1 MFILSQAKLY
11 ELEKEQNQ
19 EFLND
24 LVYEIIKENPALKL
38 NGYFSELLEPVQ
50 NLMNRYLE
58 KGVNQINTLK
68 YMVKSH
74 IYLGIDYEND
84 LQYSWL
90 KSDMEYYNI
99 EEQVTYVDAFYEILE
114 DYKKMVI
121 GENFEFMIRAMNQL
135 KRDFSNLN
143 TQEIF
148 SMLYH
153 EKAEFLRNKDAFISF
168 SENQLKDVDVSKK
181 FVLGSNFNNNFFIK
195 NIQSLEF

>member
-1 MFILSQAKLY
+1 MFILSQEKLH

-38 NGYFSELLEPVQ
+38 NGYFNELLEPVQ
-50 NLMNRYLE
+50 NLMNQYLG

-74 IYLGIDYEND
+74 IYLGINYEND

-114 DYKKMVI
+114 DYKKKVI

-148 SMLYH
+148 SMLYP

>member
-1 MFILSQAKLY
+1 MFILSQEKLY

-114 DYKKMVI
+114 DYKKKVI

-148 SMLYH
+148 SMLYP

>member
-1 MFILSQAKLY
+1 MFILNQEKLY

-38 NGYFSELLEPVQ
+38 NGYFNELLEPVQ

-114 DYKKMVI
+114 DYKKKVI

-148 SMLYH
+148 SMLYP

>member
-1 MFILSQAKLY
+1 MFILSQEKLY

-114 DYKKMVI
+114 DYKKRVI
-121 GENFEFMIRAMNQL
+121 GENFEFMIRAINQL

-148 SMLYH
+148 SMLYP

-181 FVLGSNFNNNFFIK
+181 FVLGSDFNNNFFIK

>member
-114 DYKKMVI
+114 DYKKRVI
-121 GENFEFMIRAMNQL
+121 GENFEFMIRAINQL

-148 SMLYH
+148 SMLYP
-153 EKAEFLRNKDAFISF
+153 EKG
-168 SENQLKDVDVSKK
+168 
-181 FVLGSNFNNNFFIK
+181 FVAQTYL
-195 NIQSLEF
+195 

>member
-1 MFILSQAKLY
+1 MFILSQEKLY

-114 DYKKMVI
+114 DYKKKVI

-148 SMLYH
+148 SMLYP
-153 EKAEFLRNKDAFISF
+153 EKAEYLRNKDAFISF

>member
-1 MFILSQAKLY
+1 MFILSQEKLY

-50 NLMNRYLE
+50 NLMNQYLG

-114 DYKKMVI
+114 DYKKRVI
-121 GENFEFMIRAMNQL
+121 GENFEFMIRAINQL

-148 SMLYH
+148 SMLYP

-181 FVLGSNFNNNFFIK
+181 FVLGSDFNNNFFIK

>member
-1 MFILSQAKLY
+1 MFILSQEKLH

-74 IYLGIDYEND
+74 IYLGINYEND

-114 DYKKMVI
+114 DYKKRVI
-121 GENFEFMIRAMNQL
+121 GENFEFMIRAINQL

-148 SMLYH
+148 SMLYP

>member
-1 MFILSQAKLY
+1 MFILSQEKLY

-114 DYKKMVI
+114 DYKKRVI

-148 SMLYH
+148 SMLYP

>member
-1 MFILSQAKLY
+1 MFVLSQEKLY

-114 DYKKMVI
+114 DYKKKVI

-148 SMLYH
+148 SMLYP

>member
-114 DYKKMVI
+114 DYKKKVI

>member
-1 MFILSQAKLY
+1 MFILSQEKLH

-114 DYKKMVI
+114 DYKKKVI

-148 SMLYH
+148 SMLYP

>member
-114 DYKKMVI
+114 DYKKRVI
-121 GENFEFMIRAMNQL
+121 GENFEFMIRAINQL

-148 SMLYH
+148 SMLYP

-168 SENQLKDVDVSKK
+168 SENQLKDVGVSKK
-181 FVLGSNFNNNFFIK
+181 FVLGSDFNNNFFIK

>member
-114 DYKKMVI
+114 DYKKRVI
-121 GENFEFMIRAMNQL
+121 GENFEFMIRAINQL

-148 SMLYH
+148 SMLYP